1 MEKQKN
7 LTKDNIISTI
17 EDILIATINS
27 LKYAYEHNK
36 EACQN
41 KNCKRN
47 EYFTRIVFPTR
58 RIESKNGKTR
68 ISEQELRFAFVE
80 QFNKYCDNQNLDYY
94 YSIETPTNDT
104 YSGFADH
111 NPQIDPKGRSG
122 AFDMVIH
129 DNSLNRICLI
139 EFKEGL
145 NGHNEYDK
153 DFLKLSNLNEGND
166 NVPRFFIEILREV
179 DEEKMKSL
187 KSKFTENT
195 FNKNNITIT
204 KCVNLTDGT
213 LVNL

>member
-1 MEKQKN
+1 
-7 LTKDNIISTI
+7 
-17 EDILIATINS
+17 
-27 LKYAYEHNK
+27 
-36 EACQN
+36 
-41 KNCKRN
+41 
-47 EYFTRIVFPTR
+47 
-58 RIESKNGKTR
+58 
-68 ISEQELRFAFVE
+68 
-80 QFNKYCDNQNLDYY
+80 
-94 YSIETPTNDT
+94 
-104 YSGFADH
+104 
-111 NPQIDPKGRSG
+111 
-122 AFDMVIH
+122 MVIH

-166 NVPRFFIEILREV
+166 NVPRFFIEMLREV